1 MGRYHPKRLLFAAIV
16 LLLIYVHIRHSH
28 SDQFYSKTV
37 KALNKKSKDK
47 AWKAEIDAK
56 VQQILDD
63 KDSPQL
69 ASSPSKAQTAAAAAA
84 TYESIPRLPPTP
96 PSPATQPQDD
106 NDKVPPGQKKL
117 PADKPKYLKENPSS
131 PPSSLLPKSSS
142 SSPPEPPHLTQV
154 RAALDEIIH
163 HHSIVIFSKTY
174 CPHSRRAKT
183 LLLETYD
190 ILPKPYIV
198 ELDALTEPAG
208 AAADTQNNEGEP
220 SSIIPSMGKALQDLL
235 AQRTGR
241 RTVPNILVLGMS
253 IGGADEI
260 VKLHEEGGL
269 ADKLRGMVGKRLERC
284 EERKEEKVKVKRKGL
299 ALSSI
304 VVDGDF
310 AL

>member
-16 LLLIYVHIRHSH
+16 LLIIYVHIRHSRT
-28 SDQFYSKTV
+28 DEFYSKTV

-56 VQQILDD
+56 VQQILID

-69 ASSPSKAQTAAAAAA
+69 ASSHSKAQTGAAAAV
-84 TYESIPRLPPTP
+84 THESTPRLPPNP
-96 PSPATQPQDD
+96 PSPSTQPQDD
-106 NDKVPPGQKKL
+106 NNDKIPPGQKRL
-117 PADKPKYLKENPSS
+117 PAQKPKYLKETPSS
-131 PPSSLLPKSSS
+131 PLPTKPSSS
-142 SSPPEPPHLTQV
+142 SSAPPPDHLALV
-154 RAALDEIIH
+154 RATLDEIIH

-198 ELDALTEPAG
+198 ELDTWTEPAG
-208 AAADTQNNEGEP
+208 ETNPTPNPDGEP
-220 SSIIPSMGKALQDLL
+220 SSIPSMGKALQDLL

-269 ADKLRGMVGKRLERC
+269 ADKLRGMVGKRLEKC
-284 EERKEEKVKVKRKGL
+284 EEKKKVV
-299 ALSSI
+299 AS
-304 VVDGDF
+304 
-310 AL
+310 